1 MRDSSE
7 YWVLNGER
15 TYESFSNDCLDW
27 YFSKQDDGSYSI
39 RTFSA
44 PFFSDEYWN
53 YGYLSMRTDNV
64 DGSGNYYQFSIS
76 TELETTWI
84 LSDENP
90 LDEEGEEGAGGYTM
104 EAK

>member
-15 TYESFSNDCLDW
+15 TYDAFANDCLDW
-27 YFSKQDDGSYSI
+27 YFSKQDDESYSI